1 MAWIGY
7 LAGAAATYMAGKQG
21 ADANKNAGAAA
32 NDLYGAQADLLKKL
46 SPYAIDYYKK
56 SQQAY
61 APAFNYYSSV
71 ASGDRQAVMGA
82 LSPELNAIGGKY
94 RSMID
99 ATRTLQPRGG
109 ASASYNADLAWRS
122 ADEQQGLINQR
133 RAEAIANLVK
143 MAGLAGDLGAGAAGT
158 ATNAGQ
164 GASGILGDIMRSNS
178 SAAAQQAAAYG
189 EVGKALA
196 QMFNDPS
203 FQGMFKSGG

>member
-7 LAGAAATYMAGKQG
+7 LAGAALSYMGSRQAGK
-21 ADANKNAGAAA
+21 ANEKAGAAA

-46 SPYAIDYYKK
+46 SPYALDYYKK
-56 SQQAY
+56 SQEAY

-71 ASGDRQAVMGA
+71 ASGDRQAALGA
-82 LSPELNAIGGKY
+82 LAPELNAIGGKY

-109 ASASYNADLAWRS
+109 ASASFNADLAWRS
-122 ADEQQGLINQR
+122 ADEQQALIGQK

-164 GASGILGDIMRSNS
+164 GASGILGDIMRNNS
-178 SAAAQQAAAYG
+178 ATAAQQAAAYG

-203 FQGMFKSGG
+203 FQGMFK